1 MADTIGTYY
10 FQLAPTTEGIS
21 KSISNALEGTGEQA
35 GKSFSGGFSKVLG
48 GAGAVIG
55 GVTAAIG
62 GISSALVG
70 ATNDVASYADNV
82 DKMSQKMG
90 ISAEA
95 YQEWEAVMQHS
106 GTSMETLKASMKTM
120 ANAAL
125 TGNEAFQLLGISE
138 EEVAELSQEDLFAKV
153 ISGLQEVGEGTERT
167 YLASQLLGRG
177 ATELG
182 ALLNTSAEDTQAMKD
197 RVHELNGVLSDEAI
211 KAGAAFQDQLQ
222 DMQTA
227 SQGLV
232 KQMMSEFLPGV
243 TEVMGGLT
251 DIFAGDTDK
260 GAEGIANGI
269 STTLEKVTAKLPEI
283 MKVGSTIVL
292 SLADSII
299 KNLPSVIRT
308 GMEVI
313 QTLILGISEMLP
325 QIVTMAA
332 SVIVEIVNGLSEA
345 APVLIPAVLDAVM
358 QAIFALIDNL
368 PTILEAVLGLVESI
382 SSAVTTKGLP
392 MLLEKLPDIIIGIVN
407 FIISAIPQ
415 ILTSV
420 IQITLEIIKA
430 FPSMLAQIV
439 AALPKIIV
447 GVIDALISNLPMF
460 IDAGIQLF
468 VGLIGALPEIIV
480 ALVDAVPD
488 IIDGIC
494 DAFTDPKTLSA
505 MADSGK
511 ALMDGLINGIK
522 SMISAVG
529 DTVKNVAT
537 NIVDGF
543 KDFMGIH
550 SPSTVFEGFGENID
564 KGLANGINGGQSA
577 VTSAMNDLNNSV
589 LGDISAN
596 ANVAYDGG
604 YSTRSVVST
613 NDNSVYGLLA
623 QYLPYLAQ
631 GSNVTVT
638 LEPNADGLF
647 TIVKR
652 ANNDYKKQTGRSAFA

>member
-95 YQEWEAVMQHS
+95 YQEWETVMQHS

-232 KQMMSEFLPGV
+232 RTMTAEFLPGI
-243 TEVMGGLT
+243 TEVMSGFT
-251 DIFAGDTDK
+251 DIFAGDTEK
-260 GAEGIANGI
+260 GAEEITSGIQNTI
-269 STTLEKVTAKLPEI
+269 EKLTSKLPEI
-283 MKVGSTIVL
+283 MDVGSTIIL
-292 SLADSII
+292 ALADSII
-299 KNLPSVIRT
+299 KNLPSVIKT

-313 QTLILGISEMLP
+313 QKLILGISSMLP

-332 SVIVEIVNGLSEA
+332 SVVVEVVSGLSEA

-368 PTILEAVLGLVESI
+368 PTILDAVLGLVESI
-382 SSAVTTKGLP
+382 SSAVTTQGLP
-392 MLLEKLPDIIIGIVN
+392 MLLDKLPDIIVGIVN
-407 FIISAIPQ
+407 FILSAIPQ
-415 ILTSV
+415 ILVSV

-430 FPSMLAQIV
+430 FPSMLAQLCR
-439 AALPKIIV
+439 ALPLIIT
-447 GVIDALISNLPMF
+447 GIINSLLSNLPLF

-494 DAFTDPKTLSA
+494 DAFTDPKTLAA

-604 YSTRSVVST
+604 YSTRSVAST

-647 TIVKR
+647 TIVKK